1 MAPELAGYPQIH
13 IPMCSQRLL
22 LFFAILAI
30 GSRAHSQSIPYG
42 NNPATGRYVNVG
54 DANMYCE
61 IYGKGQPLVMLHGG
75 VYGYIDEF
83 ESLIPKLA
91 EHYQV
96 ICIATRGHG
105 KSEIGTQ
112 PFTYRGRAEDAYKV
126 IRSITSDSITV
137 VGFSE
142 GGFTGLELAALHPEL
157 VKRLVAMGVGNYPID
172 HSKDLHYTPEDL
184 MKQDSAFFAGRLKL
198 MPEPGRWRE
207 FLNKSNDLYNNDQMG
222 VETFGKIKCP
232 VLVMAG
238 EKDSYNHLDNVLIC
252 ARAIPDHQLSII
264 PGCDHVIL
272 YCNFPA
278 VWEAMKPFVIR

>member
-13 IPMCSQRLL
+13 IPMCSPRLL
-22 LFFAILAI
+22 LFFAIIAI
-30 GSRAHSQSIPYG
+30 GSHARSQSIPYG

-54 DANMYCE
+54 DAKMYYE
-61 IYGKGQPLVMLHGG
+61 IYGQGQPLVMLHGG

-126 IRSITSDSITV
+126 IRSITTDSITV

-157 VKRLVAMGVGNYPID
+157 VKRLVATI
-172 HSKDLHYTPEDL
+172 
-184 MKQDSAFFAGRLKL
+184 Q
-198 MPEPGRWRE
+198 
-207 FLNKSNDLYNNDQMG
+207 
-222 VETFGKIKCP
+222 
-232 VLVMAG
+232 
-238 EKDSYNHLDNVLIC
+238 
-252 ARAIPDHQLSII
+252 SII
-264 PGCDHVIL
+264 ARTCT
-272 YCNFPA
+272 
-278 VWEAMKPFVIR
+278 IRPKT

>member
-1 MAPELAGYPQIH
+1 MVSP
-13 IPMCSQRLL
+13 RLL
-22 LFFAILAI
+22 LFVVLLIAASQVR
-30 GSRAHSQSIPYG
+30 GQSIPYG
-42 NNPATGRYVNVG
+42 NNPATGHYFNVG
-54 DANMYCE
+54 DAKMYYE
-61 IYGKGQPLVMLHGG
+61 VYGQGQPLVMLHGG

-83 ESLIPKLA
+83 EYLIPKLA

-105 KSEIGTQ
+105 KSEIGTL
-112 PFTYRGRAEDAYKV
+112 PFTYRNRAEDAYKV
-126 IRSITSDSITV
+126 IRSITKDSVTI

-142 GGFTGLELAALHPEL
+142 GGFTGLELAVLHPEL
-157 VKRLVAMGVGNYPID
+157 VKRLVAMGVGNYPVD
-172 HSKDLHYTPEDL
+172 HSKDTHYTPEDL

-222 VETFGKIKCP
+222 VESFGRIKCP

-238 EKDSYNHLDNVLIC
+238 ERDSYNHLDNVLIC

-278 VWEAMKPFVIR
+278 AWEAMKPFVIR